1 MDSDIKLKI
10 LQAAK
15 NRFAS
20 QGFDGT
26 TVRQICEDAGA
37 NQALVSYYFGGK
49 ESMFFTMFD
58 TFFPAGLY
66 SKYLEEN
73 YSPEEGIRRMVKEVI
88 AYRMREPKM
97 VQIIQQEIL
106 LDTIRTARI
115 REYVSESWM
124 QLREW
129 LREGKEQGVFHYQ
142 SLDTAFMSTLGVILF
157 QRICSFWQPFLTGDV
172 GELEQLTEEVVSFV
186 LRGLRPSIDE

>member
-49 ESMFFTMFD
+49 ENMFFTMFD

-66 SKYLEEN
+66 SKYLSET
-73 YSPEEGIRRMVKEVI
+73 YTPEEGIRRMIKEVI
-88 AYRMREPKM
+88 AYR
-97 VQIIQQEIL
+97 
-106 LDTIRTARI
+106 T
-115 REYVSESWM
+115 
-124 QLREW
+124 
-129 LREGKEQGVFHYQ
+129 
-142 SLDTAFMSTLGVILF
+142 
-157 QRICSFWQPFLTGDV
+157 
-172 GELEQLTEEVVSFV
+172 
-186 LRGLRPSIDE
+186 